1 MSIAAEHMGEA
12 ADTLRAAALI
22 ADPYLRADAIWEA
35 VERINSAAPHLGGR
49 EAACCA
55 EIARRL
61 EEGCDGSA
69 EPPLGDSLRSY
80 ACALDG
86 I

>member
-12 ADTLRAAALI
+12 ADRLRAAALI

-35 VERINSAAPHLGGR
+35 VERINDAVEYLGAR

-61 EEGCDGSA
+61 EEACDGSA
-69 EPPLGDSLRSY
+69 EPPPGASLRSY
-80 ACALDG
+80 ACTLDG

>member
-1 MSIAAEHMGEA
+1 VSVAAEHVGEA

-35 VERINSAAPHLGGR
+35 VERINGAAQRLGGR

-69 EPPLGDSLRSY
+69 EPPLGDSLRPY
-80 ACALDG
+80 ACTLDG

>member
-22 ADPYLRADAIWEA
+22 SDPYLRADAIWEA
-35 VERINSAAPHLGGR
+35 VERINSAAPRLGAR

-80 ACALDG
+80 ACTLDG

>member
-1 MSIAAEHMGEA
+1 MSIAAEHVGEA

-35 VERINSAAPHLGGR
+35 MKRINSAAPYLGGR

-61 EEGCDGSA
+61 EEGCEGSV

-80 ACALDG
+80 ACTLDG

>member
-1 MSIAAEHMGEA
+1 VSIAAKHAGEA
-12 ADTLRAAALI
+12 ADTLRAAASI

-35 VERINSAAPHLGGR
+35 VERINGAAPHLGGR
-49 EAACCA
+49 EAARCA

-61 EEGCDGSA
+61 EEGCEGSA
-69 EPPLGDSLRSY
+69 EPPLGTSLRSY
-80 ACALDG
+80 AHTLDG

>member
-1 MSIAAEHMGEA
+1 VSIAAEHVGEA
-12 ADTLRAAALI
+12 ADTLRAAASI
-22 ADPYLRADAIWEA
+22 ADPYLCADAIWEA
-35 VERINSAAPHLGGR
+35 VERINSAAQHLGGR
-49 EAACCA
+49 EAVCCA

>member
-1 MSIAAEHMGEA
+1 VRLPA
-12 ADTLRAAALI
+12 
-22 ADPYLRADAIWEA
+22 
-35 VERINSAAPHLGGR
+35 
-49 EAACCA
+49 CA

-69 EPPLGDSLRSY
+69 EPPLGASLRSY
-80 ACALDG
+80 ACTLDG

>member
-1 MSIAAEHMGEA
+1 VSIAAEHVGEA

-35 VERINSAAPHLGGR
+35 VERINSAAQHLGGR

-80 ACALDG
+80 ACTLDG